1 MGKFG
6 KWNIESATHMQSASV
21 VMMGVPLDITD
32 EQLKQGVIEGLR
44 PEAAP
49 EAQARLE
56 QIACKRL
63 LRRRGVPQPPRG
75 DGPNEAAATRVPSR
89 AVRIFM
95 PNDIRDYVLE
105 KGYLRLHFSFHV
117 VRPYQPPTFY
127 CNHCK
132 RMGAHS
138 TKFHRFSTVD
148 GSNAGGAGPTTP
160 P

>member
-1 MGKFG
+1 M
-6 KWNIESATHMQSASV
+6 V
-21 VMMGVPLDITD
+21 GVPLDITD

-63 LRRRGVPQPPRG
+63 LRRRGVLQPPREG
-75 DGPNEAAATRVPSR
+75 GPNDAAPSRVPSR
-89 AVRIFM
+89 AVQSFM
-95 PNDIRDYVLE
+95 PNDIRDYVLQ
-105 KGYLRLHFSFHV
+105 KGYLRLHFSVHG
-117 VRPYQPPTFY
+117 VRPCKPPTFY

-138 TKFHRFSTVD
+138 TKFHRFPTVD
-148 GSNAGGAGPTTP
+148 GSKVGGAGPAAQP
-160 P
+160 